1 MVRSIASSDS
11 GTDFLCSSDSSDS
24 GDLSDSASA
33 AAARERADRAEAE
46 RRRRNFR
53 EWYRR
58 RLAVTL
64 CELAVAAMYQR
75 DCQSSRQIT
84 GRLSA
89 YKRRCAGHTTGS
101 VVAFTLPQ
109 LDRSAAQALQHD
121 CDLIHEL
128 YEEPFP
134 QNDETWIYS
143 DMVGRHQ
150 DPGRVQVEQR
160 VQLFLLQSLVP
171 RLQSAG
177 PEFLHRAV
185 LCAGG
190 GLYRDFIWLVW
201 PLLTSDDRFV
211 FQQWYYGQPE
221 SRPAGEVASEQ
232 PERAAL
238 VPSPGLRPVSQKTR
252 TADPPEN
259 SARTFAVATTRKR
272 SFKRA
277 QLRAMRDRVVQ
288 YHAPVI
294 WSVATA
300 SPAAVIGAFPS
311 SSRGLRPLFQA
322 WRASVDF
329 CIAQRRLRQHTRQQK
344 NAHVESL
351 IREAHAASGKGLT
364 AVHRLTQR
372 NSKRSIH
379 FRRATGELQTPE
391 EELAALRSYFQDLY
405 ESRTV
410 EHRDWSL
417 QQAFD
422 VTDLEVHRALS
433 ALMTRKALPPG
444 HAPAL
449 LWRAASDLLHQ
460 RVKEALNSCLGP
472 GQIALDADWNKSYL
486 TLMPKVGKPPSCPAN
501 LRPINLLPA
510 FPKMLARIAADRLK
524 PLVARALHGLPQYAY
539 SGGRQTSDS
548 LDRVLS
554 HCQSI
559 AARLAGLPTGTLGR
573 SALHARHQLI
583 GMEVSVDKTVI
594 VMAIKGVT
602 QVLRIRCQ
610 CRICGQAF
618 PSTHALS
625 VHMGKSHAEVK
636 ASSMAFVAMDELQNA
651 SQELA
656 QFSAMMARNKPSPS
670 PEALSTKPP
679 STADLEAEEPAQEV
693 MDLDPEREKRERAS
707 LELGETAPK
716 FAKGDTKGQ
725 DSRSSVT
732 ASNHDRSRADHKNWW
747 GGGSH
752 RRQDR
757 AGQDGWDNQWPSRRD
772 NDRRDNRRDDRRSDR
787 ETQDT
792 RLRELLLAMARL
804 LLRLEDAQS
813 VMLLDTEFIFFL
825 QTKASGNQWAIVDSL
840 HQVALR
846 WHAMK
851 EQNPASLQQP
861 MRIVLLTCLLE
872 ALLNQMQL
880 LESNP
885 EAMQK
890 AVDMGLV
897 EGSSYV
903 YLQWD
908 SSLKKHIKSAQ
919 EPLPHQTAVQIVRQL
934 QNLLICPDTVGR
946 FHALRKLAPNMSS
959 DVVPFSLA
967 VQNRNQEAMQMYGL
981 FRRLARNSCLHL
993 IACTMRPS
1001 KLQRSPLAQQI
1012 NRMLQNM

>member
-259 SARTFAVATTRKR
+259 SARTFAVATTR
-272 SFKRA
+272 
-277 QLRAMRDRVVQ
+277 
-288 YHAPVI
+288 
-294 WSVATA
+294 
-300 SPAAVIGAFPS
+300 
-311 SSRGLRPLFQA
+311 
-322 WRASVDF
+322 
-329 CIAQRRLRQHTRQQK
+329 
-344 NAHVESL
+344 
-351 IREAHAASGKGLT
+351 EAHAASGKGLT

-548 LDRVLS
+548 LDR
-554 HCQSI
+554 
-559 AARLAGLPTGTLGR
+559 AGERKEQNPTVKNRRKDEFRQHSLRGEQPPVS
-573 SALHARHQLI
+573 SAQ
-583 GMEVSVDKTVI
+583 G
-594 VMAIKGVT
+594 
-602 QVLRIRCQ
+602 
-610 CRICGQAF
+610 
-618 PSTHALS
+618 
-625 VHMGKSHAEVK
+625 VK

-732 ASNHDRSRADHKNWW
+732 ASNHDRSGRADHKNWW